1 MLDIKRILVPTDL
14 SPSATAAFR
23 IARDVAEHFGAEI
36 HVLHVRTESG
46 PIPALSKLFGDAPQ
60 DAAAYRQRIQEQLES
75 KLGGYEPSVAV
86 QREGSRTAP
95 EVLNYANSADVDLIV
110 MGTHG
115 HRSLDH
121 PALGGT
127 TGDVVRNATTPVL
140 TVRIRDEDVDDAA
153 FGGFGRIIAAV
164 DFAEHSDEVVRW
176 AKDLARVYEAQL
188 AMIFVAEEHQVP
200 MFNDTGMMSVTT
212 LKLDEEIVSRSG
224 AALRQL
230 DGNTG
235 PQIPDTTYEV
245 RRGNP
250 AREIADF
257 ADDTSRDLVIVGR
270 RGHSVHEGL
279 LLGTVTEHLV
289 RRIRCPVLTLGLAP

>member
-1 MLDIKRILVPTDL
+1 MLDVKRILVPTDL

-23 IARDVAEHFGAEI
+23 VARDVAEHFGAEI

-46 PIPALSKLFGDAPQ
+46 AIPALSKLLGEEPRD
-60 DAAAYRQRIQEQLES
+60 DAAYRQRMQEQLES
-75 KLGGYEPSVAV
+75 KLGGYQPAVAV
-86 QREGSRTAP
+86 QHEGGRAAP
-95 EVLNYANSADVDLIV
+95 EILAYAKSAEVDLIV

-140 TVRIRDEDVDDAA
+140 TVRIRDEDDVV
-153 FGGFGRIIAAV
+153 FGGFERIIAAV

-176 AKDLARVYEAQL
+176 AKDLASVYDARL

-200 MFNDTGMMSVTT
+200 IFSDTGMMSVTT

-235 PQIPDTTYEV
+235 PQIPDTLYEV

-257 ADDTSRDLVIVGR
+257 ADDPSGDLVVVGR

>member
-1 MLDIKRILVPTDL
+1 MLDIQRILIPTDL

-23 IARDVAEHFGAEI
+23 IARDVAEHFGAEV
-36 HVLHVRTESG
+36 HVLHVRTGSG
-46 PIPALSKLFGDAPQ
+46 PIPALSKLLGDEPK
-60 DAAAYRQRIQEQLES
+60 DDAAYRQRMQEQLES
-75 KLGGYEPSVAV
+75 KLGGYEPAFAV
-86 QREGSRTAP
+86 QREGSRTAT
-95 EVLNYANSADVDLIV
+95 EILDYADSADVDLIV

-127 TGDVVRNATTPVL
+127 TGDVVRNASSPVL
-140 TVRIRDEDVDDAA
+140 TVRIRDDDEIA
-153 FGGFGRIIAAV
+153 FGGFKRIIAAV
-164 DFAEHSDEVVRW
+164 DFAEHSDDVLRW
-176 AKDLARVYEAQL
+176 AKDLARTYQARL
-188 AMIFVAEEHQVP
+188 AMIFVAEEHRVP
-200 MFNDTGMMSVTT
+200 IFSDTGMMSVTT

-250 AREIADF
+250 AQEIADF
-257 ADDTSRDLVIVGR
+257 ADDPSSDLVVVGR